1 MNKIVRPS
9 QKNALKI
16 VEEIRNKK
24 SSYEGRMSNRLG
36 RWTEISEY
44 FHGKTYTEQKN
55 AKISPNSAE
64 MYKSIRAIVNMKYR
78 MLTGSKPMFMLS
90 PNDLIGDNSPERL
103 IIAEHYVNQQLEL
116 GNFNNGLYLA
126 LYLQELYGT
135 AVVHS
140 QYEPKEDSFLGQ
152 KQYFTSYRPVSLI
165 NCAFALDSYDATQTG
180 WVAITDIQ
188 GRNSTLNHL
197 LNVDTDGKVYDTGA
211 IKEILNGAEYD
222 PQINQWVRLRMAW
235 SGFLD
240 GNFHGGMERTF
251 YYGLLD
257 ALDDGQ
263 KYLVEMVNNEHIIR
277 MEAYDG
283 IRPVRVSTINNIDI
297 TPLGDGQGDMFRPAL
312 KQLDDVRNALLNT
325 CTFAG
330 ANMFAKKKS
339 YSEEDSEMAITNF
352 GLVNMDNPNI
362 VPLGPNPN
370 TINALAAYEDRL
382 TKNFRNAVGAQ
393 DVLQAVVNSDATTAT
408 EVSLAMNEAVRNIS
422 VSAEM
427 VAPFLVKDHIRLVLQ
442 NAQKYVQKPF
452 TMVVNGKPI
461 VIRPSDL
468 LIDTNVTIKTMTDQ
482 DFRPAR
488 VRNLMT
494 TLQLINTI
502 PPQAMQGV
510 KINIVPTLV
519 ELLRLL
525 DIPNYQ
531 ESVQVL
537 TANDLM
543 RQQLMAQLQAQ
554 QATGPQSV
562 GNNSENRLDRE
573 GLGRMEQRNLNKGV
587 VTDANAQSDTIQTP
601 AGQVLSAPGDQAETL
616 NATRSAS
623 VGQNA

>member
-1 MNKIVRPS
+1 MNNIVRLSPEKKRKVVS
-9 QKNALKI
+9 
-16 VEEIRNKK
+16 EIRQKK
-24 SSYEGRMSNRLG
+24 SAYEQRMSNRLG

-44 FHGKTYTEQKN
+44 FHGKTYTASDN

-64 MYKSIRAIVNMKYR
+64 LYKSIRAIVNMKYR
-78 MLTGSKPMFMLS
+78 MLTGSKPRFMLS
-90 PNDLIGDNSPERL
+90 SNDLIGDSDPRKL
-103 IIAEHYVNQQLEL
+103 LIAEHYVQQQLEL
-116 GNFNNGLYLA
+116 GNFNNGLYMA

-165 NCAFALDSYDATQTG
+165 NCAFSLDGYDATQAG
-180 WVAITDIQ
+180 WVCITDIQ
-188 GRNSTLNHL
+188 GRNTTLNHL
-197 LNVDTDGKVYDTGA
+197 LNVDPDGKVYDK
-211 IKEILNGAEYD
+211 KEIQDVLNSAEYD

-240 GNFHGGMERTF
+240 GNFHGGMERSF

-257 ALDDGQ
+257 YLDDGQ
-263 KYLVEMVNNEHIIR
+263 KYLVEVVNNEYIIR

-283 IRPVRVSTINNIDI
+283 IRPVRVSTINNFDI
-297 TPLGDGQGDMFRPAL
+297 EPLGDGQGDMFRPAL
-312 KQLDDVRNALLNT
+312 KQLDDIRSALLNT

-352 GLVNMDNPNI
+352 GLVNLDNPNV
-362 VPLGPNPN
+362 VPLGPNPQ
-370 TINALAAYEDRL
+370 TIAALAAYEDRL

-427 VAPFLVKDHIRLVLQ
+427 CAPYLVRDHIKLILQ
-442 NAQKYVQKPF
+442 NAQKYTTKPF
-452 TMVVNGKPI
+452 TLVVAGKAMVITPK
-461 VIRPSDL
+461 DL
-468 LIDTNVTIKTMTDQ
+468 LVDINVGVKTMTDQ

-537 TANDLM
+537 TPQDLLK
-543 RQQLMAQLQAQ
+543 QQLMAQLQAQ
-554 QATGPQSV
+554 QIAGPQSV
-562 GNNSENRLDRE
+562 GNNAENRLDNERP
-573 GLGRMEQRNLNKGV
+573 GRMEQRNLNKGV
-587 VTDANAQSDTIQTP
+587 VADANAQSETMHTP
-601 AGQVLSAPGDQAETL
+601 VGQVLTAPGDANETL
-616 NATRSAS
+616 QATRSAS
-623 VGQNA
+623 VQG